1 MRETASWRKQLQKS
15 FEQHLPNGSELHA
28 SELCEIELGI
38 YLLLRIAPQESPFS
52 LWPLL
57 TGHPFFQSSIDVE
70 RHMIFNARHLL
81 HRYRSRHAWES
92 ALNRYANSDAII
104 RGFDVDMAQK
114 SFRQREIGLCRER
127 WQVYEAA
134 IKQTL
139 NYHQRS
145 VKWAATGDYEIK
157 DRRGRSLFV
166 TIPEDIPID
175 APYHQHQ
182 LPQARQR
189 NPIEVSL
196 DDLVKTARWM
206 DKVGKERGPIPQN
219 WEVRLSRGVRLA
231 TFTAADKL
239 AEALNLRLDG
249 LNHLVGMVSSGKS
262 TLMDVLTVWAARQG
276 LRITLIVGDVIN
288 ALNRASHFA
297 QLGLKAAPVL
307 GSNRQSHINRL
318 HRVLSARQHNQF
330 YNHPGFRWLSTA
342 CPLDALRHDGG
353 KPLEI
358 NDRPCTQLLTIPKDE
373 GERPHLRVCAF
384 YATCPYHQ
392 AQLDLP
398 DADIWVATP
407 QSLVFTRAAAP
418 MNAENIRFA
427 ELVAR
432 RSDLVIVDEADR
444 VQTQLDDIFSPHQT
458 LCGSGDGWLDNLES
472 HVGSQT
478 AQRGRASV
486 AALEPWRR
494 AFHQAQAAADAVYR
508 LLVEQSL
515 LRHLLKDLDCFSDVS
530 LFHGLA
536 ESLATTL
543 DPLTSEQRYK
553 ELAQEFDDFIDDGL
567 TALFAG
573 HAVVSADS
581 LTGFTERLLR
591 TEGTVAV
598 RANLRQWITARAD
611 KTASP
616 EEIGKLTLRLELAIQ
631 TAVLANRLNVLL
643 LRWRE
648 VEEPLQLEQF
658 ASALSFQAP
667 VDYQPLIAVTPVGNL
682 LAFQFVDD
690 TDEGAKLKF
699 FRCHGVGRW
708 LLLHLH
714 ELLADEGAAG
724 PNVLLMSG
732 TSWAGGSPSY
742 HVQAPVTGILLA
754 PDDEMQEIAQSEFH
768 FLTLRDERGN
778 ALFVSGLRGE
788 KRAAALRQMLSRLAL
803 PDGFHSRS
811 LLERELDEL
820 PESRRRILLVVGSYK
835 EAEIAR
841 EHLLELRPDWKKSN
855 AVRRLIPDDEACAD
869 SSSIRI
875 TTTDLP
881 RGLVDQFADTG
892 AWLLVAPL
900 MAVERGH
907 NILTEVEEASDNGD
921 RDRVAAI
928 GSVYFMV
935 RPHPQPHD
943 FSLAIHA
950 LNSWAVD
957 AATSLPDRIRSGM
970 SIDQAGTLW
979 RKEANKQWRTLLR
992 EKSRYSEMEGER
1004 RDKMTWHLMVSMWQ
1018 VVGRLVRGGVSARV
1032 HFCDAK
1038 FDPARAGLKGND
1050 ISLLSEMKRV
1060 LEPYFDS
1067 RRGCVAL
1074 RDREL
1079 VGNLYQPLY
1088 QALKNMRYL

>member
-1 MRETASWRKQLQKS
+1 MREITSWRKQLEKS
-15 FEQHLPNGSELHA
+15 FEKHLPNRSELRPA
-28 SELCEIELGI
+28 ELCEIELGL
-38 YLLLRIAPQESPFS
+38 YLLLQIAPYESPFS

-57 TGHPFFQSSIDVE
+57 TGHPFFQSAKVGE
-70 RHMIFNARHLL
+70 RQMIFNARHLL
-81 HRYRSRHAWES
+81 HRYRTRSSWES
-92 ALNRYANSDAII
+92 ALNRYANSDAMI
-104 RGFDVDMAQK
+104 RGFDVDMARK

-127 WQVYEAA
+127 WQVYETA
-134 IKQTL
+134 INQPL

-145 VKWAATGDYEIK
+145 VKWAAADNYEIK
-157 DRRGRSLFV
+157 GRGRSLFV
-166 TIPEDIPID
+166 TIPEDIPIE
-175 APYHQHQ
+175 APRHQHQ

-189 NPIEVSL
+189 KPIEVNL
-196 DDLVKTARWM
+196 DELVKTARWM
-206 DKVGKERGPIPQN
+206 DEMEKEGGLTPQN
-219 WEVRLSRGVRLA
+219 WKVRLSRGVRLA

-239 AEALNLRLDG
+239 AETHKLRLDG
-249 LNHLVGMVSSGKS
+249 LNHLVGMVGSGKS
-262 TLMDVLTVWAARQG
+262 SLMDVLTVWVVRQG
-276 LRITLIVGDVIN
+276 LRVTLVVGDVIS
-288 ALNRASHFA
+288 ALNRASHFT

-318 HRVLSARQHNQF
+318 HRVLSARQHNQLH
-330 YNHPGFRWLSTA
+330 NHPGFRWLSTA
-342 CPLDALRHDGG
+342 CPLDALRNDGA

-358 NDRPCTQLLTIPKDE
+358 NGRPCTQLLTIPKDE
-373 GERPHLRVCAF
+373 SERASLRVCAF
-384 YATCPYHQ
+384 YASCPYHQ

-418 MNAENIRFA
+418 INSENIRFA

-472 HVGSQT
+472 HVGSRT
-478 AQRGRASV
+478 AQQGRASV

-494 AFHQAQAAADAVYR
+494 AFHQAQIAADAVYR
-508 LLVEQSL
+508 LLVGESL

-530 LFHGLA
+530 LFHDLA

-553 ELAQEFDDFIDDGL
+553 EFAQEFDDFIDDGL
-567 TALFAG
+567 TNLFAG
-573 HAVVSADS
+573 SAVIAADS
-581 LTGFTERLLR
+581 LMGFAERLLR
-591 TEGTVAV
+591 TEGATTV
-598 RANLRQWITARAD
+598 RESLHQWIAARAD

-616 EEIGKLTLRLELAIQ
+616 NGIGQLALRLELAIL
-631 TAVLANRLNVLL
+631 TAVLANRLYALL

-648 VEEPLQLEQF
+648 VEEPLQLEQS
-658 ASALSFQAP
+658 ASVLSFQAP

-682 LAFQFVDD
+682 LAFQFVEDA
-690 TDEGAKLKF
+690 DEGAKLNF

-714 ELLADEGAAG
+714 ELLSDEGVAG

-754 PDDEMQEIAQSEFH
+754 PDNETRMIAQSEFR
-768 FLTLRDERGN
+768 FLPLRDERDN
-778 ALFVSGLRGE
+778 AIFVSGLRGE

-803 PDGFHSRS
+803 PDGFHTRS

-841 EHLLELRPDWKKSN
+841 EHLLELRSDWKKSN
-855 AVRRLIPDDEACAD
+855 AVRRLIPDDEALAG
-869 SSSIRI
+869 SSSTRI

-892 AWLLVAPL
+892 AWLLIAPL

-907 NILTEVEEASDNGD
+907 NILTEIEEASDNGD
-921 RDRVAAI
+921 RNRVAAI
-928 GSVYFMV
+928 GSVYFLV

-950 LNSWAVD
+950 LNGWAVD
-957 AATSLPDRIRSGM
+957 AATSLPDRIKSGM

-992 EKSRYSEMEGER
+992 ESSRYSEMEGDR
-1004 RDKMTWHLMVSMWQ
+1004 RNKVTWHLMVSMWQ

-1038 FDPARAGLKGND
+1038 FDPARADLKGTAV
-1050 ISLLSEMKRV
+1050 SLLYEMKRV
-1060 LEPYFDS
+1060 LEPYFDGHE
-1067 RRGCVAL
+1067 RDIAL

-1079 VGNLYQPLY
+1079 VSNLYQPLY
-1088 QALKNMRYL
+1088 EALINIRYL